1 MSELILK
8 PGPVLIWREWVYDEA
23 KEEGSWV
30 DSNVTSFSHEYLFE
44 TITVDDGVLLAD
56 IFRLLDAVP
65 ILTSIFRRDFSE
77 ELLIEAQKGVSPSV
91 TSGYSPEGIEYL
103 ELYQVWNLNTATHEY
118 EPLHRLDFHGIGYL
132 LREDLD
138 EGNGCIFPAGT
149 RIHWSI
155 STTPLRELLEIPIR
169 INHIISVCENDLSA
183 KKYAQELEKVQ
194 VHGFNLSQ
202 ILHGILWE
210 LSWHGG
216 PEKQSEFVEELKSR
230 VDDVKSGRP
239 DAISN
244 SDPFDATGTI
254 KKA

>member
-155 STTPLRELLEIPIR
+155 STTPYANYWR
-169 INHIISVCENDLSA
+169 SLSA
-183 KKYAQELEKVQ
+183 LTT
-194 VHGFNLSQ
+194 LSV
-202 ILHGILWE
+202 
-210 LSWHGG
+210 
-216 PEKQSEFVEELKSR
+216 FVKMTYLQKNTHR
-230 VDDVKSGRP
+230 NWKRCRYMDL
-239 DAISN
+239 I
-244 SDPFDATGTI
+244 
-254 KKA
+254 